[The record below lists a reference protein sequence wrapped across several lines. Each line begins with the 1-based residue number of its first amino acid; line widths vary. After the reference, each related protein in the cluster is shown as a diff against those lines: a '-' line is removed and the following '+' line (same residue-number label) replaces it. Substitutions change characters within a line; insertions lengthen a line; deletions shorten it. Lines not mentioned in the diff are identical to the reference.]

1 MTVLFVVATITV
13 FLAID
18 WFVRR
23 AREKKG
29 VRTPSFV
36 QRTLEHS
43 ISVRIPEGIF
53 FARSHTWMNLFPSGK
68 VYLGIDDFVSR
79 LLEHPEVI
87 LLRMAGDHV
96 AKGDP
101 ILLLKEDGRELT
113 IHAPVDGEIL
123 AINEELPSKP
133 ELMKNL
139 LFTDGWAYSIKPKRP
154 SELKE
159 MIFGEE
165 TAMWIAEEFRRLRD
179 VFAGMSQHGE
189 LVPALLQDG
198 GPPIAG
204 AMKQMP
210 VSVWNRFEREFLV
223 VRE

>member
-1 MTVLFVVATITV
+1 MTVLFVVATIIT
-13 FLAID
+13 FLTID
-18 WFVRR
+18 WFMRR
-23 AREKKG
+23 AGDRKG
-29 VRTPSFV
+29 MQTATITRLAPNHSVTVRV
-36 QRTLEHS
+36 
-43 ISVRIPEGIF
+43 PEGIF
-53 FARSHTWMNLFPSGK
+53 FARSHTWLNLLPSGK
-68 VYLGIDDFVSR
+68 VYLGIDDFITR
-79 LLEHPEVI
+79 LLDRPQVI
-87 LLRMAGDHV
+87 LLRTTGDCV

-101 ILLLKEDGRELT
+101 ILLLKEDGHELT

-123 AINEELPSKP
+123 SINEELMDKP
-133 ELMKNL
+133 ELMKGS
-139 LFTDGWAYSIKPKRP
+139 LFTEGWAYSMRPKRT

-159 MIFGEE
+159 MLFGEE

-179 VFAGMSQHGE
+179 VFAGVSQHGE

-223 VRE
+223 VRP